1 MCNERLF
8 GSRLARWAGAVLI
21 AGASF
26 AAQAAATLDI
36 INIDDP
42 GIGFNDTTPA
52 APVGGNAGTTLG
64 EQRQIVFDVVAKF
77 WGSKLNSDVS
87 IQVLATFSPLSCTS
101 TSGVLGAAG
110 AWNIFAD
117 FPNAKKAGT
126 WYPGALANKL
136 AAVRLVDDPDPFN
149 SADIVSFFNGDL
161 GKPGCLDGLSFYL
174 GLDGNAG
181 PNQIDL
187 LTTVLHEFG
196 HGLGFQTFTDD
207 ATGQYVF
214 ATDTDPGLPSIWDH
228 YLLDPQQRKTW
239 VQMTVEQRAQS
250 AITPRNLVWGG
261 ARVTKAAPRVLERGT
276 PELFLLGRG
285 INDFL
290 FIGPAAFGPPIDKRT
305 LISAEL
311 AAVVDQPDGRGLA
324 CTALSAANAAAVKG
338 RVAIVDRG
346 TCSFTVK
353 VKNAQLAGAKAV
365 LVADN
370 VPGTPPNALA
380 GEDDTVTI
388 PSARISQEDGARLKA
403 AMPTGKR
410 QPRPFAVLFDNLLK
424 LQGADYLNRVY
435 MWSPNPNQP
444 GSSVSHYDVLAFPN
458 LLMEPFDTPGL
469 GIAVSAPND
478 LTLELLQDIGW

>member
-1 MCNERLF
+1 MRNERHPLI
-8 GSRLARWAGAVLI
+8 GRLLRLGAAVL
-21 AGASF
+21 ASVSF
-26 AAQAAATLDI
+26 AAHAAATFDI

-42 GIGFNDTTPA
+42 GVGFNETTAA

-64 EQRQIVFDVVAKF
+64 EQRQIVFDFVAKF

-87 IQVLATFSPLSCTS
+87 IQVLATFAPLDCDS

-110 AWNIFAD
+110 AWNIFTD
-117 FPNAKKAGT
+117 FPNAKKLGT

-136 AAVRLVDDPDPFN
+136 AGVRLADDPDPFV

-174 GLDGNAG
+174 GLDGKAG

-207 ATGQYVF
+207 ATGDYVF
-214 ATDTDPGLPSIWDH
+214 ATPNDPGLPSIWDH
-228 YLLDPQQRKTW
+228 YLLDPKQRKVW
-239 VQMTVEQRAQS
+239 SQMTAHQRAVS

-261 ARVTKAAPRVLERGT
+261 TRVTKAAPQVLVRGT
-276 PELFLLGRG
+276 PELFVLGRG
-285 INDFL
+285 LSDFL
-290 FIGPAAFGPPIDKRT
+290 YIGPAAFGPPIDKHT

-311 AAVVDQPDGRGLA
+311 AAVVDQADGRGLA
-324 CTALSAANAAAVKG
+324 CTALDAANAAAVRG
-338 RVAIVDRG
+338 RVAIIDRG
-346 TCSFTVK
+346 SCAFTVK
-353 VKNAQLAGAKAV
+353 VKNAQLAGATAV
-365 LVADN
+365 LIADS
-370 VPGTPPNALA
+370 VDGTPPNSLA
-380 GEDDTVTI
+380 GADDTITI
-388 PSARISQEDGARLKA
+388 PSARITRADGTRLKLA
-403 AMPTGKR
+403 LPKSR
-410 QPRPFAVLFDNLLK
+410 NQSRPFAVLFDNLLK

-435 MWSPNPNQP
+435 MWTPNPNQP
-444 GSSVSHYDVLAFPN
+444 GSSVSHYDVLAKPD